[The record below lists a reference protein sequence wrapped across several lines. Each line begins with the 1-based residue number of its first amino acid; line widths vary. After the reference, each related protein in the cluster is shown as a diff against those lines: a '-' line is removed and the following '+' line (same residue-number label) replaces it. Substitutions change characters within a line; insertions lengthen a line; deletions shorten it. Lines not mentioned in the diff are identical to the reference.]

1 MILAWKLQPIVSLY
15 TWVAE
20 INGVY
25 AGSLTTKVLV
35 GMLIAAVAMS
45 LSVFFLQGD
54 TENGI
59 AGDGEPHMLNC
70 TEK

>member
-1 MILAWKLQPIVSLY
+1 MILAWELQTIVSPY

-35 GMLIAAVAMS
+35 EMFIDAASMS
-45 LSVFFLQGD
+45 LSDCFLQRR
-54 TENGI
+54 
-59 AGDGEPHMLNC
+59 H
-70 TEK
+70 

>member
-15 TWVAE
+15 IWVAE

-45 LSVFFLQGD
+45 LSVFFLQYS
-54 TENGI
+54 
-59 AGDGEPHMLNC
+59 
-70 TEK
+70 

>member
-1 MILAWKLQPIVSLY
+1 MILARELQTIVSPY

-35 GMLIAAVAMS
+35 GMSIAQSGSPSSA
-45 LSVFFLQGD
+45 FQGPLKRNYPL
-54 TENGI
+54 T
-59 AGDGEPHMLNC
+59 A
-70 TEK
+70 